1 MTVLRPARA
10 SDDAEIRAAAARA
23 FGGEHGA
30 EVADL
35 VGVLAAGPARVSLVA
50 DDGGAIVGHVMLSR
64 GWIDAERA
72 LVEALVLSPL
82 SVDPPRQRQGIGGDL
97 VRAALAEA
105 QAYGAPAVFLEG
117 DPRYYERFGFVFA
130 STRGFVRP
138 SPRVPHPAFQVV
150 VLPAWEEWMTGP
162 LVYPDAFWT
171 TDTVGLRGERLAA
184 VRAQAGEVSA

>member
-1 MTVLRPARA
+1 VTVLRPARA
-10 SDDAEIRAAAARA
+10 SDDAEIRAVTARA

-50 DDGGAIVGHVMLSR
+50 EDDGAIVGHVMLSR
-64 GWIDAERA
+64 GWIDAEQA

-105 QAYGAPAVFLEG
+105 ESQGAPAVFLEG
-117 DPRYYERFGFVFA
+117 DPRYYERFGFVFG

-138 SPRVPHPAFQVV
+138 SARVPQPAFQVV
-150 VLPAWEEWMTGP
+150 VLPGWEPWMTGA
-162 LVYPDAFWT
+162 LVYPEAFWM
-171 TDTVGLRGERLAA
+171 TDTVGLRGERLAT
-184 VRAQAGEVSA
+184 VRAQAGE